1 MKITDT
7 ILSDFEVTVISDM
20 SYVIKK
26 VVSAKNEYEAVLEMA
41 GYLSGDFDFYHNDG
55 DYDVLDVI
63 SVD

>member
-20 SYVIKK
+20 SYVIKL
-26 VVSAKNEYEAVLEMA
+26 VVSAKNEYDAVLEMA
-41 GYLSGDFDFYHNDG
+41 NCLACDFDFHHNDG
-55 DYDVLDVI
+55 DYEVHDVI